1 TYQIQLQHSINII
14 SRHFLNHKFSHEQN
28 PRFYDY
34 WVAQVNVGV
43 AVNSGSAES
52 LGIVLI
58 LDSDVNSDVVL
69 NLDFAVNLDIVFHS
83 IVAVKLVVV
92 LRQDPAAS
100 LDVVFHPNVAVNL
113 YIVFHPNV
121 AASFDP
127 ALVSPSILFPPLYGA
142 NSLAQFHEPTFQGHL
157 EQE

>member
-1 TYQIQLQHSINII
+1 
-14 SRHFLNHKFSHEQN
+14 FSHEQN

-34 WVAQVNVGV
+34 WVAQLDVGGV
-43 AVNSGSAES
+43 VNSGSAES

-92 LRQDPAAS
+92 LRQD
-100 LDVVFHPNVAVNL
+100 VAVNL
-113 YIVFHPNV
+113 YVVFHPIVV
-121 AASFDP
+121 ARFDA
-127 ALVSPSILFPPLYGA
+127 ALASPSILFPPLYVA
-142 NSLAQFHEPTFQGHL
+142 NSLAQFHEPTFQGHNWRA
-157 EQE
+157 